1 MPGDK
6 FFYKKRNA
14 KVQYTLRKTKKNAI
28 FDLSSNICK
37 NKNKNKCLSCNTIKF
52 YLKTSMLSDVPV
64 YCIFKI
70 KVLEKVMQTTSARC
84 HSFKFSFKS
93 LLEKIVA
100 ELSCLEL
107 VIF

>member
-64 YCIFKI
+64 YCIFKN
-70 KVLEKVMQTTSARC
+70 K
-84 HSFKFSFKS
+84 SFRESDADNFCKMSF
-93 LLEKIVA
+93 VQ
-100 ELSCLEL
+100 
-107 VIF
+107 V